1 MHHHIIHI
9 SCVKVPSS
17 NYPNRRI
24 GRRPPPPTVPA
35 MSAERFELSEDDLAA
50 SAAAPGAAAGGAPNR
65 PEDSLPIL
73 DPDRLR
79 RAPVCVIVVGM
90 AGSGKTTLMAQL
102 QRSVADG
109 AEDAID
115 ESPAGEGEGEGGGK
129 EEQGT
134 TKKRTGYLLNLDPA
148 TKMVPFGAS
157 IDIRDTVDYQQVM
170 LQHKLGP
177 NGAIL
182 TCLNLFAT
190 RFDQVM
196 SILERRAFGEGKGD
210 EGGDSADADASA
222 KGDGGGSL

>member
-73 DPDRLR
+73 DPGRLR

-109 AEDAID
+109 APVGID
-115 ESPAGEGEGEGGGK
+115 EMVGAGAVTSA
-129 EEQGT
+129 GT
-134 TKKRTGYLLNLDPA
+134 GH
-148 TKMVPFGAS
+148 
-157 IDIRDTVDYQQVM
+157 IDR
-170 LQHKLGP
+170 LGP
-177 NGAIL
+177 QLARPHQGL
-182 TCLNLFAT
+182 SD
-190 RFDQVM
+190 R
-196 SILERRAFGEGKGD
+196 
-210 EGGDSADADASA
+210 
-222 KGDGGGSL
+222 